1 MDDHH
6 FSYIT
11 KFPKKKKTPKYF
23 GNLVKKLD
31 EIFLGIWWKFSPK
44 KSRE

>member
-11 KFPKKKKTPKYF
+11 KFEGKEPYYTILCTLGLAHQLQFGSAVATP
-23 GNLVKKLD
+23 
-31 EIFLGIWWKFSPK
+31 
-44 KSRE
+44 